1 MSTNYHKN
9 LASSMTDQLLRIRKK
24 NLRRSFQDFS
34 SVEHR
39 MEKVGEINKVI
50 FINDSKSQS
59 VNATYFALKS
69 IEKPIIWLVGG
80 EDQDTVYEEL
90 LPLVRLKVSSMI
102 MIGENN
108 MKLFETFVDHVDKIY
123 QAKNMD
129 EAVSIAKQISQK
141 GSTVL
146 LSPASK
152 PDVLFESVEER
163 GNKFK
168 KAVKNIL

>member
-9 LASSMTDQLLRIRKK
+9 LASSMTEQLLRIRKK
-24 NLRRSFQDFS
+24 NLRRSFQDFN

-39 MEKVGEINKVI
+39 MEKVGEINKVV
-50 FINDSKSQS
+50 FINDAKSQS
-59 VNATYFALKS
+59 VNASFFALKS
-69 IEKPIIWLVGG
+69 IEKPIIWITGG
-80 EDQDTVYEEL
+80 DDDNTQYEEL
-90 LPLVRLKVSSMI
+90 LPLVRLKVSAII

-108 MKLFETFVDHVDKIY
+108 IKLFETFVDEVEKMY
-123 QAKNMD
+123 KASSME
-129 EAVSIAKQISQK
+129 EAVAIAKQISTK

-152 PDVLFESVEER
+152 PDSLFVSIEDR